1 MHSRDAE
8 IANEEFRIS
17 ALVEALRSGWAVS
30 DRDFDAALYPLDFRA
45 RSSTFWTPV
54 HVALRATE
62 LLVTTRATR
71 VLDVGSG
78 AGKLCIVGAAATS
91 ALFVGVEQ
99 REQLVSIAR
108 AAALRAR
115 TRTARFFHGDF
126 SELDVET
133 FDAIY
138 MFNPFEENVW
148 APSEW
153 FDDRVELSVDKA
165 RRDVERAEALLDRA
179 RSGTR
184 VVTYHGFGGDMPAS
198 YALALGERCHT
209 GQLELWIKR

>member
-8 IANEEFRIS
+8 IADAEFRVS
-17 ALVEALRSGWAVS
+17 ALVASLRRGWAVS
-30 DRDFDAALYPLDFRA
+30 DREFDTALYPLDFRA

-62 LLVTTRATR
+62 LLVASRASR

-78 AGKLCIVGAAATS
+78 AGKLCIIGAAATG

-99 REQLVSIAR
+99 RQELVSIAT
-108 AAALRAR
+108 AASLRAR
-115 TRTARFFHGDF
+115 TRTARFFHRDF
-126 SELDVET
+126 SEVEVET

-138 MFNPFEENVW
+138 LFNPFEENVW

-153 FDDRVELSVDKA
+153 FDDRVELSLDKA
-165 RRDVERAEALLDRA
+165 RRDVEHAEALLDRA
-179 RSGTR
+179 RPGTR

-198 YALALGERCHT
+198 YALGLSERCHT